1 MMLKNTNHDED
12 RLVRWLR
19 DQAAEQGSRQ
29 QYYLDLLALLK
40 RMDDLAEKWK
50 ERAG

>member
-40 RMDDLAEKWK
+40 RMDDLVQ
-50 ERAG
+50 AGKSKTE

>member
-1 MMLKNTNHDED
+1 MILHNTNRDED
-12 RLVRWLR
+12 RLVRWLQDR
-19 DQAAEQGSRQ
+19 AAEQGSRQ